1 MMRVVA
7 FRTHVC
13 VGTMA
18 QDRDRFR
25 CFDMCDMI
33 IPFPVVPRD
42 NAVGRAA
49 KARLPKFTVQK
60 RA

>member
-1 MMRVVA
+1 MP
-7 FRTHVC
+7 

-33 IPFPVVPRD
+33 IPFTVVPRD

-49 KARLPKFTVQK
+49 KARQSRRTARCMEVCYPES